1 MALRCGMHD
10 AIHAGERTV
19 QCVRRTHRAQETP
32 LNARH
37 PWRLHRCAIFGSPSM
52 RSAAA
57 ECRPKTLWPVL
68 AATLHAERWSPLLI
82 RAGVCVVHMALVWR
96 GVAWR
101 GVAWRWP
108 ISHLWRSAWRLR
120 LSCRYLRGL
129 RAPLPV
135 LLPHAWCRPRR
146 AGHRAPRAS
155 SRPVELS
162 FSLFATTQ
170 YQHN

>member
-1 MALRCGMHD
+1 MHD

-96 GVAWR
+96 GVAWC
-101 GVAWRWP
+101 GVTRAHFP
-108 ISHLWRSAWRLR
+108 LVALR
-120 LSCRYLRGL
+120 VALTFVVSLPAGPT
-129 RAPLPV
+129 RAATRV
-135 LLPHAWCRPRR
+135 
-146 AGHRAPRAS
+146 APTRVVQAKTGGTSRTTGKFQAS
-155 SRPVELS
+155 
-162 FSLFATTQ
+162 
-170 YQHN
+170 